1 MTERTAVLCPDPVR
15 LTNRSDERK
24 QAARAYLGPDP
35 WFPGTRDRAY
45 RGIIDAYHGETGLRM
60 DEGTVA
66 ALNTAWR
73 EVMTRT
79 QPDEY
84 RDGRLY
90 DKKQP
95 LVLRKLAAERLF
107 QRLHEPVPEVA
118 GVLVDPGEVLVC
130 PYSSTVLLEEAI
142 ATIARPG
149 GVLVCPEGYYKSAS
163 VHIAKYGLRMV
174 SSAATADREFKIDP
188 AELARMLEHPA
199 AQGNLCGVMLTL
211 PGNPVVAEYTVAE
224 LTEIGRVLVAA
235 DVPVICD
242 MSFDLLVDDH
252 LPIAALTVPTPDGP
266 VRLYDRV
273 LSITGNSKAY
283 NAFGPNKIGAACTGN
298 TAWLEEIRARLCVS
312 FQRETT
318 HLARAT
324 IEHTSSDRLAHNR
337 NLLREQVDTACELL
351 AGINHRLGAELL
363 RPLGSR
369 QGMFLTVE
377 FDTELL
383 AGAGVHTSPELE
395 DLLLTVAGID
405 SVALGR
411 TGSHR
416 LGVRLNVAAPR
427 HGAGQEDE
435 ATGLLRELFDRLEY
449 LLERLRG
456 GMTYGDALSE
466 RRIPAIAS

>member
-24 QAARAYLGPDP
+24 QAARAFLGPDP
-35 WFPGTRDRAY
+35 LFPGTRGRTY
-45 RGIIDAYHGETGLRM
+45 PGIIDAYHGETGLEM
-60 DEGTVA
+60 DELTVA
-66 ALNTAWR
+66 ALNTAWH
-73 EVMTRT
+73 ELMTRT

-95 LVLRKLAAERLF
+95 LVLRKLAADSLF
-107 QRLHEPVPEVA
+107 QRLHAPVPEVA
-118 GVLVDPGEVLVC
+118 GVRVDPAEVLVC

-142 ATIARPG
+142 ATIARPD

-174 SSAATADREFKIDP
+174 SSAATADRAFKIDP
-188 AELARMLEHPA
+188 VELARTLELHA

-211 PGNPVVAEYTVAE
+211 PGNPVVADYTVAE

-235 DVPVICD
+235 GVPIICD

-252 LPIAALTVPTPDGP
+252 LPIAAITVPTADGP

-283 NAFGPNKIGAACTGN
+283 NAFGPNKIGAACSGDS
-298 TAWLEEIRARLCVS
+298 AWLDQIRARLAVS

-324 IEHTSSDRLAHNR
+324 IEHISPDQLAHNR
-337 NLLREQVDTACELL
+337 SRLRAQVDTAWELL
-351 AGINHRLGAELL
+351 AAVNLRLGAELL
-363 RPLGSR
+363 HPLGSR
-369 QGMFLTVE
+369 QGMFVTVE
-377 FDTELL
+377 FDAELL
-383 AGAGVHTSPELE
+383 TAAGVHTSPELE
-395 DLLLTVAGID
+395 DLLLTMAGID

-416 LGVRLNVAAPR
+416 LGVRLNAAAPR
-427 HGAGQEDE
+427 YGAGQEDRALE
-435 ATGLLRELFDRLEY
+435 LLHQLFDRLEC
-449 LLERLRG
+449 LIERLRG

-466 RRIPAIAS
+466 RHIPAIAS